1 MSLSDNASMC
11 LTSIIQRLA
20 ALNVTE
26 KEYKEIIHRT
36 LLERLRK
43 GLKSQT
49 EVSKLYLLISTV
61 YGCFPSS
68 AVGGQSGLV

>member
-11 LTSIIQRLA
+11 LTSIIQSLA

-49 EVSKLYLLISTV
+49 EVSKLYLLISTL
-61 YGCFPSS
+61 YRCFPSS
-68 AVGGQSGLV
+68 AVGGQLDLV

>member
-20 ALNVTE
+20 ALSVTE

-49 EVSKLYLLISTV
+49 EVSKLYLLISAV